1 MTDLVEVCPE
11 ELVRAAAGC
20 GGFADEV
27 GAVAVRLRP
36 AEVPGWVSVSARS
49 YRHRLWL
56 LERSLTLMAASF
68 DEVAGALLGFGRE
81 LREVRVLA
89 EQARGA
95 AFDAGQLRQDRMRPL
110 GDPLR
115 DFVLGPVGPAE
126 LVLAERARLLQ
137 QEAEQRYGLALLRV
151 VAVLEEL
158 TSRVPAAPEHTRLR
172 RTVSHGWEG
181 AKGPVVGFGRLVESL
196 ATSLPGVGTARSRHE
211 GRQVLVDVAKGWVTP
226 WEAFEELYRQLQDGQ
241 YAQAGGLLAGELV
254 LRRAGAWGKRVE
266 LFGAHDDMHLP
277 VLRALRRDAGVDA
290 GAVEEWVAERA
301 QAEFLAELERLRALP
316 LPGVEELVREGADLV
331 QHEAYGGHTI
341 LKHLGRD
348 PDWLRVRQIND
359 KTVTREVSTFT
370 YLAEAQRVVASALR
384 ASEKA
389 ITDWL
394 AGPSDKL
401 PLHVGVP
408 EGACVGVVLNE
419 HGLAVPAR
427 SVIIKLRRSGST
439 VRVVSAYLSSRSP

>member
-27 GAVAVRLRP
+27 GAVAARLRP
-36 AEVPGWVSVSARS
+36 AEVPGWVSGSARS

-89 EQARGA
+89 EQARAA

-137 QEAEQRYGLALLRV
+137 QEAERRYGLAVLRV

-254 LRRAGAWGKRVE
+254 LRRAGARGKRVE

-316 LPGVEELVREGADLV
+316 LPGVEELVREGADLI

-348 PDWLRVRQIND
+348 PDFLRVRQSRD
-359 KTVTREVSTFT
+359 ATVLGEVSSFID
-370 YLAEAQRVVASALR
+370 LDEAE
-384 ASEKA
+384 
-389 ITDWL
+389 
-394 AGPSDKL
+394 
-401 PLHVGVP
+401 
-408 EGACVGVVLNE
+408 
-419 HGLAVPAR
+419 
-427 SVIIKLRRSGST
+427 
-439 VRVVSAYLSSRSP
+439 RVVSEALSDAAEEVRAFASTNEPRLFIRVALRSPAGLLLDGQGVARTATHALLELRRTADGRIRVHSAYLGS